1 VNGSVESEAIA
12 EGGTESDSL
21 PTPSGTYDYA
31 YTGVLTALS
40 GLGPNVGAAFN
51 SAGAVTFGSA
61 SLGIGVGPN
70 NTSEQ
75 LFSTSVGWNVSTA
88 TLAAG
93 SLELGLAFPYPTGS
107 FDTMDFQVAVDGNRV
122 VDQTF
127 GTPAAAT
134 AYFSDN
140 LLDLGALPSA
150 GQVNGS
156 VTVTVSLT
164 ASASASNREYGID
177 VMVGDVVCFVV
188 GTLIA
193 TLAGEVPIE
202 SLSIGD
208 LVWTQF
214 AGLAPIEWIGYRQVE
229 CHRHPKPDKV
239 WPICVA
245 ADAFGPGRPYR
256 DLWLSPDH
264 SVFVDDVLIPIKYL
278 LNGTTVAQV
287 PRRAVT
293 YYHVELHTH
302 DVLLAQGLPAESYL
316 DTGDRG
322 RFANGGG
329 AIALYPDFASR
340 VWESEGCAPL
350 IMTGPQLA
358 TAQSWVN
365 AAANRCTNDVATAD
379 SFGR

>member
-1 VNGSVESEAIA
+1 M
-12 EGGTESDSL
+12 T
-21 PTPSGTYDYA
+21 
-31 YTGVLTALS
+31 
-40 GLGPNVGAAFN
+40 
-51 SAGAVTFGSA
+51 
-61 SLGIGVGPN
+61 
-70 NTSEQ
+70 
-75 LFSTSVGWNVSTA
+75 
-88 TLAAG
+88 
-93 SLELGLAFPYPTGS
+93 
-107 FDTMDFQVAVDGNRV
+107 FQVAVDGNRV

-127 GTPAAAT
+127 GTQSAAT

-140 LLDLGALPSA
+140 LLNLGTLPSA

-156 VTVTVSLT
+156 VTVSVTLT
-164 ASASASNREYGID
+164 ESISASNAAYGID
-177 VMVGDVVCFVV
+177 VMVGDVVCFVA

-193 TLAGEVPIE
+193 TPAGEVPIE

-208 LVWTQF
+208 LVRTQYAGF
-214 AGLAPIEWIGYRQVE
+214 APVKWIGYREVE

-278 LNGTTVAQV
+278 VNGTTVAQV

-293 YYHVELHTH
+293 YYHVELRTH
-302 DVLLAQGLPAESYL
+302 DVLLAQGLPAKSYL

-322 RFANGGG
+322 SFANGGG
-329 AIALYPDFASR
+329 PIALYPDFASR
-340 VWESEGCAPL
+340 VWESDGCAPL

-358 TAQSWVN
+358 AAQSWVN
-365 AAANRCTNDVATAD
+365 AAANRCTNDVATA
-379 SFGR
+379 GA